1 MKATSLSEF
10 FIHLIIFNL
19 VEYWSD
25 GHSPYLTP
33 LTNVE
38 FGPTFHSEEYKCHF
52 RIQYGGADLVPGNIK
67 AKIVSP
73 CLKNAL

>member
-1 MKATSLSEF
+1 MEASSLSKF
-10 FIHLIIFNL
+10 FMHVIIFNL

-33 LTNVE
+33 LTDAE
-38 FGPTFHSEEYKCHF
+38 FGPTIHSEEYKCHF
-52 RIQYGGADLVPGNIK
+52 RIQYGGADLVSGNIK
-67 AKIVSP
+67 AKIMSP